1 MDFTTYE
8 PRISALEAGGS
19 GGGSSDF
26 STAEVTINNTQY
38 EGGITFHAP
47 FIDDGVIYR
56 EKVVFY
62 EATQTISVI
71 LFQGMS
77 GEVFSSIDGPD
88 GPENVDASSVT
99 GGIEQEGDGLYSI
112 TGDGTITF

>member
-8 PRISALEAGGS
+8 SRISALEAGGG

-26 STAEVTINNTQY
+26 STAEVTINNTRY
-38 EGGITFHAP
+38 EGGITIHAP
-47 FIDDGVIYR
+47 FIDDGVINM
-56 EKVVFY
+56 EKVVIC
-62 EATQTISVI
+62 EEPQTISVI

-99 GGIEQEGDGLYSI
+99 GGIKQEGDGFYSI